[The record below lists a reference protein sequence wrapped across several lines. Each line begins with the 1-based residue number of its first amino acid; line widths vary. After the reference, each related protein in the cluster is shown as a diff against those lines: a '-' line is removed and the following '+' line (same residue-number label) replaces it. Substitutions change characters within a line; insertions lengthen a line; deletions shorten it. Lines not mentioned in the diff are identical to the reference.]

1 MERRRLGAWVVGA
14 LLAAAGLWGLVTWL
28 PRAAGSPSAAA
39 PAADAPPSV
48 VVAAAGDIACDPGD
62 ANYNGGAGTATAC
75 RMAATSD
82 LLVSLAPAAVLTLGD
97 NQYEDGTFAKYLAS
111 YAPSWGR
118 LKAITFPVPGNHDY
132 RTPGAADY
140 FAYFGAA
147 AGTAG
152 EGWYSFDRGGWH
164 LVALNANCGS
174 AGGCDAASPQG
185 RWLAADLAAHPDV
198 CTLAFWHH
206 PRFSSGPHG
215 SDATY
220 KPFWDA
226 LHAAGA
232 DVVLNGHDHLYERFA
247 PQRPDGAADPS
258 GPRQFTA
265 GTGGKN
271 LTGVVAVQPNSVVRH
286 AASFGVLQLTLYGN
300 GYEWRFAP
308 LAGSTFRDAGA
319 AFCHSAA
326 PPPAADFYTLD
337 PPCRLADTRESAG
350 PTGGPA
356 LAAGVTRAFPAAG
369 ACGVPAA
376 ATAVA
381 ANLTV
386 LVPDRA
392 GHVSAFPWGT
402 RYPGTATV
410 SFNAGKN
417 RANNAIVGLGVGG
430 KLAVAA
436 AMPPGG
442 TAHLVVDV
450 FGYFR

>member
-1 MERRRLGAWVVGA
+1 MDRRRTAVWTLAA
-14 LLAAAGLWGLVTWL
+14 LLAAAIA
-28 PRAAGSPSAAA
+28 RA
-39 PAADAPPSV
+39 PALSQAGGPPPSV
-48 VVAAAGDIACDPGD
+48 VVGAAGDIACDPGD
-62 ANYNGGAGTATAC
+62 PSYNGGAGTVTAC

-82 LLVSLAPAAVLTLGD
+82 LLLSLAPAAVLALGD
-97 NQYEDGTFAKYLAS
+97 NQYENGALAKYNAS
-111 YAPSWGR
+111 YGPSWGR
-118 LKAITFPVPGNHDY
+118 LKAITHPIPGNHEY
-132 RTPGAADY
+132 LTAGAAGY

-152 EGWYSFDRGGWH
+152 QGWYSADLGGWH
-164 LVALNANCGS
+164 LVGLNANC
-174 AGGCDAASPQG
+174 AAVGGCDATSPQG
-185 RWLAADLAAHPDV
+185 QWLATDLAAHPGV

-215 SDATY
+215 NDPTVA
-220 KPFWDA
+220 PFWEA
-226 LHAAGA
+226 LWAAGA
-232 DVVLNGHDHLYERFA
+232 DLVLNGHDHIYERFA
-247 PQRPDGAADPS
+247 PQRPDGMADAN
-258 GPRQFTA
+258 GLRQFTA
-265 GTGGKN
+265 GTGGKV
-271 LTGVVAVQPNSVVRH
+271 LTMIAAVQPNSEARQ
-286 AASFGVLQLTLYGN
+286 AASFGVLELALYPN
-300 GYEWRFAP
+300 GYEWRFVP
-308 LAGSTFRDAGA
+308 LPGSAFADAGA

-436 AMPPGG
+436 ALPPGG
-442 TAHLVVDV
+442 TAHLVVDL